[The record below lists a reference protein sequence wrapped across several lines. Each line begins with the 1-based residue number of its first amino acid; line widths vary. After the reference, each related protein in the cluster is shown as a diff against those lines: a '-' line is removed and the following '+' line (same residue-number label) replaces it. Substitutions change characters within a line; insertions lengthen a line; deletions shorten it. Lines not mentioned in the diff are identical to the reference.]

1 MDPGRHYVFW
11 MGRTVRNRI
20 QMLPFLAVGAA
31 LAACAVAPD
40 SSGEHVEFVF
50 ENESRQLC
58 AGSVPHLNSY
68 VERVF
73 DFFEEPVPEAF
84 VVPVHVVNDS
94 TCRHGA
100 CYRPGDKEVFTES
113 LDELGAR
120 TSGVLRHE
128 LSHAVIDRVWGRSVP
143 FFGEGLA
150 EALSPTSD
158 WSQASMEIAPVGGML
173 DSGTDSL
180 DYTAAARFVRFLIDT
195 RGLARFKRMFQAAS
209 ERTQSAIRTA
219 FVEIYGEGFDT
230 LEAEFL
236 SGAPRCMFQVDI
248 CDMEHAESVGPVWS
262 LAFAASCD
270 DPDFY
275 GSIGRYDET
284 IATQRTIFVESA
296 GAYHL
301 SASSPVLLARCGD
314 CEVQSIPTLV
324 YERDLELQEGHYT
337 LEFTMTKDTVVTLE
351 LLSEKA
357 EP

>member
-1 MDPGRHYVFW
+1 MGPGLHYVSW
-11 MGRTVRNRI
+11 IGRTVRSRI
-20 QMLPFLAVGAA
+20 QMLPVLAVGVA
-31 LAACAVAPD
+31 LAACTVAPD
-40 SSGEHVEFVF
+40 PSGGHVEFVF

-58 AGSVPHLNSY
+58 AGSVAHLNSY

-73 DFFEEPVPEAF
+73 EFFEEPVPEAF
-84 VVPVHVVNDS
+84 VVPVYVVNDS

-113 LDELGAR
+113 LDDLGAR

-128 LSHAVIDRVWGRSVP
+128 LSHAVIDVVWGRSVP

-158 WSQASMEIAPVGGML
+158 WSLVAMEVAPVGDML

-180 DYTAAARFVRFLIDT
+180 DYIAAARFVRFLIDT
-195 RGLARFKRMFQAAS
+195 RGLARFERMFQAAS
-209 ERTQSAIRTA
+209 ERTQGAIRAT
-219 FVEIYGEGFDT
+219 FMEIYGEDFDAV
-230 LEAEFL
+230 EAEFL

-248 CDMEHAESVGPVWS
+248 CDVEHAESVGPAWS

-275 GSIGRYDET
+275 GSIGSDDES

-324 YERDLELQEGHYT
+324 YERDIELQEGHYT

-351 LLSEKA
+351 LLSETVD
-357 EP
+357 P